1 MRRNE
6 NSVFIAEFLI
16 FLRNLKTERST
27 LSDTIHVNLY
37 VGSYCCIVKYGKGS
51 VLMTHKGDAINV
63 EQSTSNIRSGAEC
76 SDSQSVLILITSKL
90 ILKETIVEVTIVC
103 QRNSFNLGTAFPPR
117 KKVRIVLKY

>member
-37 VGSYCCIVKYGKGS
+37 VGSYSCIVKYGKGS
-51 VLMTHKGDAINV
+51 VLMTQKGDAINV

-76 SDSQSVLILITSKL
+76 SDSQSVLILITSKFF
-90 ILKETIVEVTIVC
+90 LKETIV
-103 QRNSFNLGTAFPPR
+103 
-117 KKVRIVLKY
+117 